1 MLTAAL
7 LITAGCGNTSEGT
20 VSKRE
25 FKTGSGVQDVLNA
38 GMAAEDSKK
47 ASGSKDEIFYDK
59 ETGTVPG
66 GRQSGLNENA
76 PEPENPGISPDASNT
91 EEGIDV
97 DLTRLSSTMV
107 YSEVYNM
114 MVYPET
120 YVGKT
125 VKMSG
130 MFNYLYDEV
139 QDFYYF
145 SCIIMDATAC
155 CAQGLEFVT
164 TDEFKYP
171 EDYPKLGEDIT
182 VTGVFDT
189 YMEGNEMYCTLRNAK
204 LF

>member
-1 MLTAAL
+1 M
-7 LITAGCGNTSEGT
+7 IVIAGCGGTSGST
-20 VSKRE
+20 TAKRE
-25 FKTGSGVQDVLNA
+25 FKKTSGVQDVLNA
-38 GMAAEDSKK
+38 GMAAEDNKNNSKNN
-47 ASGSKDEIFYDK
+47 DEIFYDK

-76 PEPENPGISPDASNT
+76 PEPENPGISPEAVNT

-97 DLTRLSSTMV
+97 DLTKLSATMV

-125 VKMSG
+125 VKMNG

-139 QDFYYF
+139 KDIYYF
-145 SCIIMDATAC
+145 SCVIMDATAC

-164 TDEFKYP
+164 TEDFKYP
-171 EDYPKLGEDIT
+171 DDYPEFGGDIT
-182 VTGVFDT
+182 VIGVFDI
-189 YMEGNEMYCTLRNAK
+189 YMEGNSMYCTLRNAK
-204 LF
+204 IL